1 MPSSATSGITVPKS
15 EGWVARRF
23 RDFDFGGLALKALR
37 ITLFYA
43 ALIGLWQLLFE
54 LHIWKPYLLPGP
66 KDVWD
71 SLRQYIDNGLLEK
84 AIRASMQHLLIGYGI
99 SIFLGVAVGMLC
111 GTNKYVDETVGSLV
125 LGLQSMPSVCW
136 LPLALIWFG
145 LNDKAIIFVVFM
157 GSFCAIAISARAGV
171 QAIPPLYRRA
181 AATMGS
187 SRFQSVRYVLLPAM
201 VPSMA
206 QGLKLGW
213 SFAWRSLM
221 AAELLFGGKVSLG
234 QLLETGRG
242 NIHMSLVVAIML
254 VIMAIGVAVDRVFF
268 ARMEGWVQERWG
280 TRAQL
285 NR

>member
-1 MPSSATSGITVPKS
+1 MPSSAAPGIGVPKS
-15 EGWVARRF
+15 EGWLARRIA
-23 RDFDFGGLALKALR
+23 DFDATCFLLKALR

-43 ALIGLWQLLFE
+43 ALIGFWQLLFE
-54 LHIWKPYLLPGP
+54 LEIWKPYLLPGP
-66 KDVWD
+66 KDVFD
-71 SLRQYIDNGLLEK
+71 SFRHYIDNGILKTAVQGSLQRL
-84 AIRASMQHLLIGYGI
+84 IIGYSL
-99 SIFLGVAVGMLC
+99 SILLGVTVGMIC
-111 GTNKYVDETVGSLV
+111 GANKYVDETVGSLV

-157 GSFCAIAISARAGV
+157 GSFCAIAISARAGI

-181 AATMGS
+181 ASTMGA
-187 SRFQSVRYVLLPAM
+187 SRYETIRYVLLPAM

-221 AAELLFGGKVSLG
+221 AGELLFGTKSLG
-234 QLLETGRG
+234 HLLEIGRG
-242 NIHMSLVVAIML
+242 NNDMSLVVMVMF
-254 VIMAIGVAVDRVFF
+254 VIVIIGVVVDRVFF

-280 TRAQL
+280 LART
-285 NR
+285 

>member
-1 MPSSATSGITVPKS
+1 MPSSAAPGIGVPKS
-15 EGWVARRF
+15 EGWLARRF
-23 RDFDFGGLALKALR
+23 ADFDFAGLALKAVR
-37 ITLFYA
+37 IVLFYA
-43 ALIGLWQLLFE
+43 ALVGLWQLLFE
-54 LHIWKPYLLPGP
+54 LEIWKPYLLPGP
-66 KDVWD
+66 EDVWQ
-71 SLRQYIDNGLLEK
+71 SFRHYVDNGLLEK
-84 AIRASMQHLLIGYGI
+84 AVRGSMQRLVIGYGI
-99 SIFLGVAVGMLC
+99 SILLGVVIGMAC
-111 GTNKYVDETVGSLV
+111 GVNKYADETVGSLV

-136 LPLALIWFG
+136 LPLALVWFG

-187 SRFQSVRYVLLPAM
+187 NRFQSIRYVLLPAM

-221 AAELLFGGKVSLG
+221 AAELLFGGKTSLG
-234 QLLETGRG
+234 QLLEVGRG
-242 NIHMSLVVAIML
+242 VNDMSLVIMVML
-254 VIMAIGVAVDRVFF
+254 VIIVIGVTVDRIIF

-280 TRAQL
+280 LAPT
-285 NR
+285 